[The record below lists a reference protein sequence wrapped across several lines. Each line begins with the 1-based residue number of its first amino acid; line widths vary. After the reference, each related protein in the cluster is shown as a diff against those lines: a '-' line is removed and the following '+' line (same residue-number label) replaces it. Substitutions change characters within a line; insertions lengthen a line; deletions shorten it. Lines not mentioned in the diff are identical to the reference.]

1 MFSFEGSTFKNL
13 YLENFTQKNKKSI
26 VLMRCYG
33 NEQKCSTSNQ
43 CELMKELTRTRN
55 VDVLSKLN
63 SQATKGIRRMPRRH
77 QPMKDAVSCEK
88 LRGTA
93 YKY

>member
-1 MFSFEGSTFKNL
+1 MNRNVQPLINAKA
-13 YLENFTQKNKKSI
+13 K
-26 VLMRCYG
+26 
-33 NEQKCSTSNQ
+33 
-43 CELMKELTRTRN
+43 KELTRTRN
-55 VDVLSKLN
+55 VDVLSKLK

-93 YKY
+93 SKY

>member
-1 MFSFEGSTFKNL
+1 MH
-13 YLENFTQKNKKSI
+13 LENFTQKNKKDLVI
-26 VLMRCYG
+26 DEMTRH
-33 NEQKCSTSNQ
+33 EQKCSTSNR
-43 CELMKELTRTRN
+43 CESKEELTRTRN

>member
-1 MFSFEGSTFKNL
+1 
-13 YLENFTQKNKKSI
+13 
-26 VLMRCYG
+26 MRID
-33 NEQKCSTSNQ
+33 N
-43 CELMKELTRTRN
+43 ELTRTRN